1 MPRAHQIF
9 VDALMRFAE
18 DRNDPRLSQ
27 ITASISAPMQI
38 AVLGRD
44 GVGRTAVGA
53 ALTTSGLAVVAD
65 AACADVHVLVI
76 AETLKPED
84 RALLAAADRPIV
96 AVLNKA
102 DLTGL

>member
-1 MPRAHQIF
+1 MPRGHQIF

-18 DRNDPRLSQ
+18 DGNDSRLSQ
-27 ITASISAPMQI
+27 ITAGIAAPLHI

-44 GVGRTAVGA
+44 GAGRHTVGVAQTR
-53 ALTTSGLAVVAD
+53 SGGAVVAD
-65 AACADVHVLVI
+65 AARADVHGLVI